1 MSQIM
6 KNIFI
11 NNTVKKLAATTLLVL
26 VTACA
31 NKPTHVVIAPDLSIT
46 NSASSQSDYQNKQAN
61 ITVTDMR
68 SAQHIV
74 QILRKDKAAEIYS
87 SQQPL
92 KNIIK
97 QTLTAEFKKQGLAIN
112 AQASNTIDIIIE
124 NSLISVQQEMM
135 DYQVNNELVI
145 LVKVN
150 NGKQTLSNTFKV
162 RGTSEGLL
170 SADIAVLERDF
181 NQQLINLLTQIIS
194 NTEIKSFIK

>member
-181 NQQLINLLTQIIS
+181 NQQLSNLLTQIIS

>member
-181 NQQLINLLTQIIS
+181 NQQLSNILTQIIS
-194 NTEIKSFIK
+194 NTEIKNFIK